1 MPKSPTRNPLYVQVA
16 DYVMQQIAAGSYR
29 PHQAIPTEWQL
40 AKKLDVSQG
49 TVRKG
54 LDELVFKQILYRQ
67 QGVGTF
73 VADQYGDWGLYGLV
87 GMFEKESHSFFPKSE
102 VLSVVAVHA
111 GNEISDLLYLRAANP
126 LVWKVLVL
134 WRHQIHLVALD
145 EIFLPY
151 ERLQDLNRRQLMTRL
166 GIESLLLKEYE
177 LRLNDT
183 SCMVSVGG
191 LSVDLANVLKVSAE
205 EPVLYMQIKKTDAY
219 GEMMML
225 KRRYILTRHY
235 QLNLSANSIV

>member
-1 MPKSPTRNPLYVQVA
+1 MPKSPTRNPLYAQVA

-73 VADQYGDWGLYGLV
+73 VAEQYGDWGLYGLV

-177 LRLNDT
+177 LRLNDA

>member
-177 LRLNDT
+177 LRLNDA

>member
-1 MPKSPTRNPLYVQVA
+1 MPKSPTRNPLYAQVA

-87 GMFEKESHSFFPKSE
+87 EMFEKESHSFFPKSE

-177 LRLNDT
+177 LRLNDA

-205 EPVLYMQIKKTDAY
+205 EPVLYMQIKKTDAH

>member
-1 MPKSPTRNPLYVQVA
+1 MPKSPTRNPLYAQVA

-40 AKKLDVSQG
+40 ARKLDVSQG

-177 LRLNDT
+177 LRLNDA

>member
-1 MPKSPTRNPLYVQVA
+1 MPKSPTRNPLYAQVA

-177 LRLNDT
+177 LRLNDA
-183 SCMVSVGG
+183 SCMVSVAG

>member
-1 MPKSPTRNPLYVQVA
+1 MPKSPTRNPLYAQVA

-134 WRHQIHLVALD
+134 WRHQIPLVALD

-205 EPVLYMQIKKTDAY
+205 EPVLYMQIKKTDAH

>member
-1 MPKSPTRNPLYVQVA
+1 MPKSPTRNPLYAQVA

-177 LRLNDT
+177 LRLNDA

-191 LSVDLANVLKVSAE
+191 LSVDLANVVKVSAE

>member
-1 MPKSPTRNPLYVQVA
+1 MPKSPTRNPLYAQVA

-177 LRLNDT
+177 LRLNDA

-205 EPVLYMQIKKTDAY
+205 EPVLYMQIKKTDTQ

>member
-166 GIESLLLKEYE
+166 GIENLLLKEYE
-177 LRLNDT
+177 LRLNDA

>member
-1 MPKSPTRNPLYVQVA
+1 MPKPPTRNPLYAQVA
-16 DYVMQQIAAGSYR
+16 DYVMQQIAAGTYR

-40 AKKLDVSQG
+40 AKKLEVSQG

-73 VADQYGDWGLYGLV
+73 VADQDGDWGLYGLV
-87 GMFEKESHSFFPKSE
+87 GMFEKETHSIFPKSE

-111 GNEISDLLYLRAANP
+111 GNEISDLLHLRAANP

-134 WRHQIHLVALD
+134 WRHQIHMVALD
-145 EIFLPY
+145 EVFLPY
-151 ERLQDLNRRQLMTRL
+151 DRLPDLNRRQLVTRL
-166 GIESLLLKEYE
+166 GLESLLLKEYDV
-177 LRLNDT
+177 RLNDL
-183 SCMVSVGG
+183 SCMASVGG
-191 LSVDLANVLKVSAE
+191 LNVDFASVLKVSAE
-205 EPVLYMQIKKTDAY
+205 EPVLYMQVKKTDAN

>member
-1 MPKSPTRNPLYVQVA
+1 MPKSPTRNPLYAQVA

-177 LRLNDT
+177 LRLNDA

-191 LSVDLANVLKVSAE
+191 LSADLANVLKVSAE

>member
-1 MPKSPTRNPLYVQVA
+1 MPKSPTRNPLYAQVA

-111 GNEISDLLYLRAANP
+111 GNEISDSLYLRAANP

-177 LRLNDT
+177 LRLNDA

>member
-1 MPKSPTRNPLYVQVA
+1 MPKSPMRNPLYAQVA

-177 LRLNDT
+177 LRLNDA

-205 EPVLYMQIKKTDAY
+205 EPVLYMQIKKTDAH

>member
-145 EIFLPY
+145 EVFLPY

-177 LRLNDT
+177 LRLGDA

-191 LSVDLANVLKVSAE
+191 LSADLANVLKVSAE
-205 EPVLYMQIKKTDAY
+205 EPVLYMQIKKTDAS

>member
-1 MPKSPTRNPLYVQVA
+1 MPKSPTRNPLYAQVA

-87 GMFEKESHSFFPKSE
+87 GTFEKESHSFFPKSE

-177 LRLNDT
+177 LRLNDA